1 MGMGVRVFSLADEA
15 ETLYFFP
22 YEPSDDVAFDCSIY
36 DDLSN
41 FNQGCNIEAV
51 VRLSIKTSF

>member
-41 FNQGCNIEAV
+41 FNQGC
-51 VRLSIKTSF
+51 